1 MNLALTLLGETEF
14 SLNGKPIKNLSA
26 VKAYALLIFLIVDS
40 HHAHR
45 RDALAEM
52 FWPNKPEGYGRNNLK
67 QTLFILRAAL
77 GDRQSPEP
85 FIISSNRD
93 LQFNTNSDFQVDLL
107 EFEDLTRK
115 VQKHCHSTENTCEKC
130 VGLLDQAAAFY
141 RDDFLVDFYLS
152 DSPEFNEWVLTR
164 RESSKRL
171 MADILGRLISCY
183 QEERDYKN
191 GIRFAK
197 KLVDL
202 EPWNES
208 NHRRLISL
216 LAASGK
222 RSAALKQ
229 YHACEAMLSSE
240 FNVEPTRDTIS
251 LYEKIKNWKPA
262 DGNQD
267 SFLKFPADS
276 STVKQITAKVQQ
288 ETSHLKYWV
297 MGSLLISLF
306 MLIWFGYNNW
316 VQVSD
321 QPILAN
327 SKSTGADNLPQALP
341 DISAE
346 DQTQL
351 TNQAAPEVKSYL
363 QGVNPN
369 TALAAIYS
377 QTGGSTWAQNGG
389 WLEDSSPCTWF
400 GITCQG
406 NNIVEIQLPNNNLE
420 GNLPPEIGDFPTLK
434 LLDLSNNLLE
444 GPIPPEIGL
453 LVKLESLNLGGNFEI
468 RGEIPPEI
476 GNLHNLDE
484 LILSSAGEGG
494 SLLSGELP
502 IELGDLIKLDKL
514 IIEDTLI
521 QGSIPPQLGNLSHLS
536 VLSLSHNNLSGPLP
550 DEIYDLSKLRS
561 LDLWANRN
569 LNGPISSKIAQ
580 LTHLDFLNLSHNQ
593 FSGNLPYELST
604 LDNLDWIGLHDNAF
618 KGALPGSLTELN
630 PRVFQFENTN
640 LCEPADPAFQ
650 GWLDSIPDL
659 SRTGVIC
666 NEISTTHEEPILLP
680 TENDP
685 YPISSKPAC
694 LPGEELLYLED
705 FQDGQAQ
712 GWPEIEFKAQEW
724 RIEEDPLDSENLAL
738 NRPSTYDGSADL
750 RNREFGDAVWR
761 LKIMFPDAA
770 IANFTWHLYDKPYLT
785 EIGLIDFSG
794 YSTWIHFPAIHV
806 NRNIIP
812 PADIALRWGGEDLHP
827 YTWHLFEISTF
838 QGTIEVWVDG
848 EMFVEYTDPEPLRPG
863 RIAIGVG
870 MDGEPENHTKVYFD
884 DFVICGLNSPFVS
897 TYSK

>member
-1 MNLALTLLGETEF
+1 VNLALTLLGETEF

-536 VLSLSHNNLSGPLP
+536 VLSLSHNNLSGPIP
-550 DEIYDLSKLRS
+550 DEIYGLSKLRS
-561 LDLWANRN
+561 LDLWANQN
-569 LNGPISSKIAQ
+569 LSGTLSFKIGQ
-580 LTHLDFLNLSHNQ
+580 LTYLDFLNLSDNQ
-593 FSGNLPYELST
+593 FSGNLPAELGT
-604 LDNLDWIGLHDNAF
+604 LINLDWIGLHDNAF
-618 KGALPGSLTELN
+618 EGALPLSMTELN
-630 PRVFQFENTN
+630 PSVFQYENTN
-640 LCEPADPAFQ
+640 VCEPADPIFQ
-650 GWLDSIPDL
+650 DWLDTISGL
-659 SRTGVIC
+659 SRTGVTC
-666 NEISTTHEEPILLP
+666 ADNSTGQDDSTLTPID
-680 TENDP
+680 NDP
-685 YPISSKPAC
+685 FVISSQMAC
-694 LPGEELLYLED
+694 LPGEIQIYQED
-705 FQDGQAQ
+705 FQTYKIQEWPELYYLAQ
-712 GWPEIEFKAQEW
+712 GWKIIPHPLSPENMVVHHTGDQDATAILKTVDF
-724 RIEEDPLDSENLAL
+724 EN
-738 NRPSTYDGSADL
+738 
-750 RNREFGDAVWR
+750 AVWR
-761 LKIMFPDAA
+761 IWVMKSGQGTAFLNWSSTNLSDGSEVAFSAYQMEINYGGQNRSGNGIYRVNWPTSHVSLGNKEIQVED
-770 IANFTWHLYDKPYLT
+770 NTWVLYEVINYQDQ
-785 EIGLIDFSG
+785 
-794 YSTWIHFPAIHV
+794 
-806 NRNIIP
+806 
-812 PADIALRWGGEDLHP
+812 
-827 YTWHLFEISTF
+827 FEIRVDHTPLFSYQDPYPLPNGKVGF
-838 QGTIEVWVDG
+838 EVWST
-848 EMFVEYTDPEPLRPG
+848 TDKDFK
-863 RIAIGVG
+863 I
-870 MDGEPENHTKVYFD
+870 YFD
-884 DFVICGLNSPFVS
+884 NVSICGLTAPYLSQ
-897 TYSK
+897 K